1 MLQVSMAEFMS
12 DEDLEAL
19 KADTNVET
27 PASAQGTNGEVQHS
41 IEFACIG
48 PMHKQHYVI
57 IANTGGITALRCP
70 CK

>member
-1 MLQVSMAEFMS
+1 MAEFMS

-19 KADTNVET
+19 KADTNVEMPT
-27 PASAQGTNGEVQHS
+27 SAQGTNGQVQHS

-57 IANTGGITALRCP
+57 PNTGCKTALRCTAHAS
-70 CK
+70 K